1 MKFWKNLLPDSFLE
15 VNYESLIKDLWSLG
29 VVLNRKYTLL
39 RWTYTIFM
47 IGIIAS
53 VLAFIIA
60 FTTIDYASATPVI
73 P

>member
-1 MKFWKNLLPDSFLE
+1 MSLIDDKE
-15 VNYESLIKDLWSLG
+15 EIYESLIKDLWSLG

-47 IGIIAS
+47 IGIIGS

-60 FTTIDYASATPVI
+60 FSTIDYASIT
-73 P
+73 